1 MSNKI
6 KYTAVTAVAGM
17 VLAGFGVA
25 TADAGDTTPER
36 QRIPAELTQ
45 EQDANSNGALWQ
57 YLKQHCDLYK
67 DGEGTHWY
75 ECEVHPDEL
84 NR

>member
-17 VLAGFGVA
+17 ILAGFGVA
-25 TADAGDTTPER
+25 TASTDTER

-45 EQDANSNGALWQ
+45 QQDDNSNGALWQ
-57 YLKQHCDLYK
+57 YFKQHCDLYK
-67 DGEGTHWY
+67 DGEGKHWY
-75 ECEVHPDEL
+75 ECEVHPNKL
-84 NR
+84 NSK